1 MPRKSWWARL
11 PFGVR
16 MVAGTSAMLMVFAGG
31 VAVVALLN
39 RQPAEP
45 RFVTAVGDAALGDGA
60 PALVKP
66 EPALT
71 PPFPPIAKGPVGADA
86 VRLRTAAKADRTAIR
101 HPMHGPAPAAP
112 AAAVPRSETIGPP
125 APPAP
130 APAPALAPAPARPV
144 ITTRIQT
151 ATSEI
156 PFPTRTVRDPSQP
169 EGVREVQSAG
179 VAGERTVRYLLTLT
193 DGRQTGRRLL
203 DSTVTRQP
211 QPQIVTLGAETDDDQ
226 QSGGWHRHRRVG
238 HPADCG
244 DFDFCMPLG
253 RDSACLDGYR
263 QWAEAG
269 DEVTVYQDGV
279 QLRSG
284 SAC

>member
-16 MVAGTSAMLMVFAGG
+16 MVAGASAVLLVFGGG
-31 VAVVALLN
+31 VAVVALLT
-39 RQPAEP
+39 RHPAEP
-45 RFVTAVGDAALGDGA
+45 RFGTAVGDAAIGDGA
-60 PALVKP
+60 PAPVKP

-71 PPFPPIAKGPVGADA
+71 PPFPPITKGPVGADA

-101 HPMHGPAPAAP
+101 HPMHGPAPAA
-112 AAAVPRSETIGPP
+112 AAAPLPAEPRSETIGPP
-125 APPAP
+125 APAP
-130 APAPALAPAPARPV
+130 APAPARPV
-144 ITTRIQT
+144 ITTRIQA

-156 PFPTRTVRDPSQP
+156 PYSTRTVRDPSLP
-169 EGVREVQSAG
+169 EGVREVQSPG

-203 DSTVTRQP
+203 DSTVTRPP
-211 QPQIVTLGAETDDDQ
+211 QPQIVTLGEETDDQ
-226 QSGGWHRHRRVG
+226 QSGGWHRHGRGG
-238 HPADCG
+238 HHADCG
-244 DFDFCMPLG
+244 DFDVCMPLG
-253 RDSACLDGYR
+253 RDSACLDGYD

-279 QLRSG
+279 ELRSG